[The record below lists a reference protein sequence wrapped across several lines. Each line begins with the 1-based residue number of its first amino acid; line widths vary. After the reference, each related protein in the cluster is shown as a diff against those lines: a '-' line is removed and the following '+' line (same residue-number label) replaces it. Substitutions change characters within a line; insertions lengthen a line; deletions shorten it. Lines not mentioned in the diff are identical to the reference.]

1 MKKTL
6 LKFITAMLFVAF
18 TKNAAAQVPVANFSI
33 NPTTICT
40 GGTVHI
46 TDMSSNTPTSWSY
59 TLVGST
65 PSVTTLQNP
74 TPTIYGAGVHTVIL
88 MSANASGTSAAVSH
102 TFLVNPLPMMSIIPS
117 APGNT
122 VCLGASSVLTATG
135 ATTYSWAIGPTT
147 PSCVITPT
155 AAYTIY
161 WVNGVALG
169 CTNAATIG
177 ITTVAAPTL
186 AIATNPP
193 GPLGICVGK
202 TATLTASGALT
213 YTWTSGPTTNT
224 YAVTPPVTT
233 SYTVTGSNA
242 AGCTA
247 NAITTLNVRPNPT
260 ITIVASPSVV
270 CIGNTSTLTASGA
283 TSYTWTA
290 GPPAASMTVSPTSP
304 TMYSV
309 SGSSVGCISTASIT
323 IGINT
328 TPSVT
333 AISSST
339 VICSGSTA
347 TLSGSG
353 ATTYTWNPGLLTGNS
368 IAISPTASTIYT
380 VSGGNACGISSSTIN
395 LGVNANPVVNAVTS
409 ASIICAGQT
418 STLTASGASTY
429 TWNTSSNSAAINV
442 TPTTTTNYTVT
453 GTNSNG
459 CLNSTVITQSVTICT
474 GITNNTNNSI
484 VGIYPNPNNGMFNV
498 EFSNSNST
506 SEIVIMNMIGQK
518 VYTQTIVLG
527 TNNINANGLSKG
539 IYHYVILQNKEV
551 TTNGKLII
559 E

>member
-1 MKKTL
+1 
-6 LKFITAMLFVAF
+6 
-18 TKNAAAQVPVANFSI
+18 
-33 NPTTICT
+33 
-40 GGTVHI
+40 
-46 TDMSSNTPTSWSY
+46 
-59 TLVGST
+59 
-65 PSVTTLQNP
+65 
-74 TPTIYGAGVHTVIL
+74 
-88 MSANASGTSAAVSH
+88 
-102 TFLVNPLPMMSIIPS
+102 
-117 APGNT
+117 
-122 VCLGASSVLTATG
+122 
-135 ATTYSWAIGPTT
+135 
-147 PSCVITPT
+147 
-155 AAYTIY
+155 
-161 WVNGVALG
+161 
-169 CTNAATIG
+169 
-177 ITTVAAPTL
+177 
-186 AIATNPP
+186 
-193 GPLGICVGK
+193 
-202 TATLTASGALT
+202 
-213 YTWTSGPTTNT
+213 
-224 YAVTPPVTT
+224 
-233 SYTVTGSNA
+233 
-242 AGCTA
+242 
-247 NAITTLNVRPNPT
+247 
-260 ITIVASPSVV
+260 
-270 CIGNTSTLTASGA
+270 
-283 TSYTWTA
+283 
-290 GPPAASMTVSPTSP
+290 
-304 TMYSV
+304 
-309 SGSSVGCISTASIT
+309 
-323 IGINT
+323 
-328 TPSVT
+328 
-333 AISSST
+333 
-339 VICSGSTA
+339 
-347 TLSGSG
+347 
-353 ATTYTWNPGLLTGNS
+353 LLTGNS